1 MKKRKLSQPV
11 QQQKNAVYI
20 CGDSFSYVS
29 PETDM
34 QIHWSSKLKHQLTQ
48 ILPGVQVYNL
58 SIPSCTNFTISLQI
72 EKALSD
78 SATFFIIVNGTEIF
92 KTLLPTRGYR
102 RVSKHFWKY
111 KGVIDESYHAML
123 HEPFLH
129 DTMVNGMFLGSEL
142 LDQVGRPYL
151 PEYFAEKRLYE
162 TIGPVSLYFEKKSRQ
177 DKDFQY
183 GSRFS
188 DEIYEYSKQFFELE
202 FDINIHWN
210 RDFSLLEGKFY
221 KIMAKGVGLVFSLG
235 GLTEEKILRLNKD
248 CKKMISAE
256 LEPYQT
262 NINFWYLPRSD
273 FMSEP
278 TYHIHDDKIHNM
290 IATDYFKRIQSH
302 LNKEQHASSTTTG

>member
-1 MKKRKLSQPV
+1 M

-20 CGDSFSYVS
+20 CGDSFTYVCPDHNAQS
-29 PETDM
+29 
-34 QIHWSSKLKHQLTQ
+34 HWSAKLKQQLSK
-48 ILPGVQVYNL
+48 ILPGAKIYNVA
-58 SIPSCTNFTISLQI
+58 IPSCTNFTISLQI
-72 EKALSD
+72 EKALAD
-78 SATFFIIVNGTEIF
+78 PTTAFIIVNCTEIF
-92 KTLLPTRGYR
+92 KTLMPTRGCR

-111 KGVIDESYHAML
+111 KGIIDESYHAML

-142 LDQVGRPYL
+142 LDRVGRPYL
-151 PEYFAEKRLYE
+151 PEYSAENPLYE
-162 TIGPVSLYFEKKSRQ
+162 TMGPVSLYFEKKARQ
-177 DKDFQY
+177 EKNFVWRP
-183 GSRFS
+183 RFS

-210 RDFSLLEGKFY
+210 RDFALLEGKFY
-221 KIMAKGVGLVFSLG
+221 KILAKGIGLVFSLG

-248 CKKMISAE
+248 CAKMISAE

-262 NINFWYLPRSD
+262 DINFWHLPRCD
-273 FMSEP
+273 FMREP

-290 IATDYFKRIQSH
+290 IATEYFNRIQSY

>member
-1 MKKRKLSQPV
+1 LKKRKLSPPV

-29 PETDM
+29 PEPSAKS
-34 QIHWSSKLKHQLTQ
+34 HWSAKLKHKLSQ
-48 ILPGVQVYNL
+48 ILPGAKVYNVA
-58 SIPSCTNFTISLQI
+58 IPSCTNFTISLQI

-78 SATFFIIVNGTEIF
+78 PATACIIVNATEIF
-92 KTLLPTRGYR
+92 KTLMPTQGYR
-102 RVSKHFWKY
+102 RVSKNFWKH
-111 KGVIDESYHAML
+111 KGIIDESYHAML

-151 PEYFAEKRLYE
+151 PEYYAEKRLYE
-162 TIGPVSLYFEKKSRQ
+162 TVGPVSLYFEKKSRLE
-177 DKDFQY
+177 KNTY
-183 GSRFS
+183 WEPRFS

-210 RDFSLLEGKFY
+210 RDFALLEGKFY
-221 KIMAKGVGLVFSLG
+221 KIRAKGVGLVFSLG
-235 GLTEEKILRLNKD
+235 GLIEEKILRLNKD
-248 CKKMISAE
+248 CAKMISAE

-262 NINFWYLPRSD
+262 NINFWYLPRCD

-278 TYHIHDDKIHNM
+278 TYHIHDDTIHNM
-290 IATDYFKRIQSH
+290 IATEYFNRIQSH
-302 LNKEQHASSTTTG
+302 LNKEPYASSTTTG